1 MSGTNGSSGL
11 GSVNSDDMDN
21 KTVNKKKFKLN
32 FYLPLLMVKAG
43 DH

>member
-21 KTVNKKKFKLN
+21 KTVNKKNLN
-32 FYLPLLMVKAG
+32 
-43 DH
+43 